1 MNTQDVEITQVDID
15 TEKELSSSFYH
26 SCFFCDK
33 LVSVRPQNFKSCV
46 RLSGKKFHCAF
57 CLRNNHNYRSNRNV
71 LILSYRGIIGY
82 YYRMLYLTKPH
93 KLWFNQIENLIEKH
107 QKIGLQNPVF
117 SYDPSTFLWF
127 IDFNKIGSEKRKAP
141 FDDVQKNVKLMF
153 DVFDI
158 ETHIEKNVAEAML
171 DRFDKALT
179 FFYEKRKRPKD
190 RRMLIPTF
198 SGLVGSEKSE
208 QETVSLESRNF
219 VKNQFIL
226 K

>member
-1 MNTQDVEITQVDID
+1 
-15 TEKELSSSFYH
+15 
-26 SCFFCDK
+26 
-33 LVSVRPQNFKSCV
+33 
-46 RLSGKKFHCAF
+46 
-57 CLRNNHNYRSNRNV
+57 V

-82 YYRMLYLTKPH
+82 YYRMLYLAKPH
-93 KLWFNQIENLIEKH
+93 KLWFNQLENLIEKH

-127 IDFNKIGSEKRKAP
+127 IDFNKVGSDKRKAP

-153 DVFDI
+153 DVFEI
-158 ETHIEKNVAEAML
+158 ATHVQSNVYEVMY
-171 DRFDKALT
+171 DRFDRALVS
-179 FFYEKRKRPKD
+179 FYEKRKRPKD

-198 SGLVGSEKSE
+198 SGLVGSEKSD
-208 QETVSLESRNF
+208 QETIALESRNF

>member
-1 MNTQDVEITQVDID
+1 M
-15 TEKELSSSFYH
+15 
-26 SCFFCDK
+26 
-33 LVSVRPQNFKSCV
+33 
-46 RLSGKKFHCAF
+46 
-57 CLRNNHNYRSNRNV
+57 
-71 LILSYRGIIGY
+71 
-82 YYRMLYLTKPH
+82 
-93 KLWFNQIENLIEKH
+93 
-107 QKIGLQNPVF
+107 QNPVF